1 MDTGISLQNRELE
14 QVTENY
20 SYIVSQEELAERL
33 QAGEEQVLVDCRF
46 QMGQPQAG
54 RDAYAAGHLPGA
66 VYMDLEE
73 DLSGPVGIHGGRH
86 PLPDLGVLSLK
97 LGQRGI
103 DRSMPV
109 IVYDDQGGAM
119 ASRLWW
125 MLRFMGHE
133 QVRLLDGGFSR
144 WQAAGYPV
152 TTEPAGAPVAKVFGG
167 RVRNMQLVVMEDV
180 QQKLEWPGTV
190 LIDSREPKRYLGEE
204 EPIDKKAGHIPG
216 ALNRFWKDNLTGD
229 GLWKNV
235 EALKERFASISP
247 DQEIIVYCG
256 SGVTACPNLLALA
269 EAGRPDAKLYLG
281 SWSDWISYE
290 ENPVATGDR

>member
-1 MDTGISLQNRELE
+1 M
-14 QVTENY
+14 
-20 SYIVSQEELAERL
+20 LAEGHSFIV
-33 QAGEEQVLVDCRF
+33 APTQVMERINSGKNFVLADCRF
-46 QMGQPQAG
+46 QLGQQGSG
-54 RDAYAAGHLPGA
+54 REAYGKGHLPGA
-66 VYMDLEE
+66 VYLDLEE
-73 DLSGPVGIHGGRH
+73 DLSGPVGAHGGRH
-86 PLPDLGVLSLK
+86 PMPDLGVLSLK
-97 LGQRGI
+97 LGQKGI
-103 DRSMPV
+103 DRETEV

-133 QVRLLDGGFSR
+133 QVYLMDGGYSR
-144 WQAAGYPV
+144 WVKKGYPV
-152 TTEPAGAPVAKVFGG
+152 TDKLPEAIPQKTFGG
-167 RVRNMQLVVMEDV
+167 RVKNRMLVVMEDV
-180 QQKLEWPGTV
+180 QEKLSWPGTV
-190 LIDSREPKRYLGEE
+190 LIDSREVKRYLGEE

-216 ALNRFWKDNLTGD
+216 AVNRFWKDNLDAD
-229 GLWKNV
+229 GLWKDK

-290 ENPVATGDR
+290 GNVVVVGEEGKA